1 MPKLKNS
8 RWEKFAQR
16 IFAGDN
22 GSEAGLAA
30 GYSSKTV
37 GAAASRLL
45 KNVKVKARIG
55 ELFKKTENS
64 AILTKQQLAEMY
76 SRMAKVNL
84 TDFIELDQD
93 GRAFVRVTK
102 EMAGSEA
109 LKKVK
114 FVEKIDEQGNVVMAI
129 QFTDLEI
136 ESKVAVGQA
145 LSKLM
150 GYEMPD
156 TPNVNLNIT
165 IGLPEKEGD

>member
-8 RWEKFAQR
+8 KYEKFAQAV
-16 IFAGDN
+16 FAGKPYKTAAI
-22 GSEAGLAA
+22 EA
-30 GYSSKTV
+30 GYSKKSAESK
-37 GAAASRLL
+37 GSQLCRI
-45 KNVKVKARIG
+45 VKVKERIG

-114 FVEKIDEQGNVVMAI
+114 FVEKIDENGNVVMTI

-150 GYEMPD
+150 GYEQPD